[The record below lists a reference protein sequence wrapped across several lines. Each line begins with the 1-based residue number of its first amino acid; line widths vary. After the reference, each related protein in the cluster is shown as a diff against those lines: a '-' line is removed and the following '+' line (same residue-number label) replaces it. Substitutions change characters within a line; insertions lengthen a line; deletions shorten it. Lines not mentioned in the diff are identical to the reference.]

1 MKWTFFVRLG
11 LAVAGVPLAAR
22 ALFGP
27 FDRPFAVHSPINAEG
42 WFAIAV
48 AMLVSLRL
56 RHSEASPNG
65 AAPQQGLI
73 RTRYVW
79 AGYACGLAL
88 IGAAF
93 AGSIHDYFLADDFIL
108 LHYARDFHFHLR
120 RVFATGGGDGF
131 FRPVTNLL
139 FGFTFQWAGTNP
151 LRWHLE
157 GLALHA
163 LNTALVFQIVRRAK
177 LEGDAARSRTRSF
190 TAAFAAALFAI
201 HGTRPEAVVWTAG
214 RFDLLAAF
222 FVLLSIALYLRFS
235 DAAGGWRAFWWTAS
249 LAAMALGILS
259 KESAYAGPP
268 ILALIAILREPR
280 TDRGRAPDSAW
291 RVPDLRWPA
300 LGLRWR
306 DVALRWSELAL
317 RSRELAPPLAP
328 FFAMAVCLFAYR
340 WVLFGGIGGYLDPS
354 GRPQALLLTPIS
366 VIKTL
371 GFRIWAVLMFP
382 LDWDAVSGF
391 AVGIAMVLYLAA
403 LAWLTTT
410 RARARDLIAPVGFV
424 LLASIPPLQQLLI
437 GPGMDK
443 SRYLYLPSAGFC
455 WLLAAVAAGLAGS
468 SQNWSRRAVCAAVL
482 VFNLVA
488 LESNLAAW
496 HHVATLSRPACVV
509 AASCVRNSG
518 PRTSSPRLLAINVP
532 RWINSAYL
540 FPLGF
545 PDCTRMEFDGLSEA
559 TPLEVTMRDAPDGRP
574 TPEEAAAYG
583 CVLAWDPATEQLR
596 QVR

>member
-1 MKWTFFVRLG
+1 MKWTLFLRLG
-11 LAVAGVPLAAR
+11 LALAGVPLAAR

-48 AMLVSLRL
+48 ALLVGLRL
-56 RHSEASPNG
+56 QPSDAGPNG
-65 AAPQQGLI
+65 AAPRHGLFRASRI
-73 RTRYVW
+73 W
-79 AGYACGLAL
+79 IASACGLAL

-93 AGSIHDYFLADDFIL
+93 SGSLHDYFLADDFIL
-108 LHYARDFHFHLR
+108 LHYARDFHFDLR

-139 FGFTFQWAGTNP
+139 FGFTFRWAGTNP
-151 LRWHLE
+151 RDWHLE

-163 LNTALVFQIVRRAK
+163 CNTALVFQIVRRSK
-177 LEGDAARSRTRSF
+177 LEGDAAASSRSYF

-235 DAAGGWRAFWWTAS
+235 DAAGGWRALWWTAS

-268 ILALIAILREPR
+268 ILALIVILRQPR
-280 TDRGRAPDSAW
+280 PAESRSQRHRVQDRR
-291 RVPDLRWPA
+291 DLV
-300 LGLRWR
+300 LGWR
-306 DVALRWSELAL
+306 DLIWRWCELAL
-317 RSRELAPPLAP
+317 RWREPALPLAP
-328 FFAMAVCLFAYR
+328 FFAMAFCLFVYR

-371 GFRIWAVLMFP
+371 GFRIWAVLTFP
-382 LDWDAVSGF
+382 LDWDAVSGL
-391 AVGIAMVLYLAA
+391 AVGIAMVFYLAA
-403 LAWLTTT
+403 LAWLTTAQ
-410 RARARDLIAPVGFV
+410 ARARDLIAPVGFV

-455 WLLAAVAAGLAGS
+455 WLLAAVAAGLTGTA
-468 SQNWSRRAVCAAVL
+468 QNWPRRAVCAAML
-482 VFNLVA
+482 VFNFVA

-496 HHVATLSRPACVV
+496 RHVSTLSRPACM
-509 AASCVRNSG
+509 AAAACVRERG
-518 PRTSSPRLLAINVP
+518 PRLLALNVP

-545 PDCTRMEFDGLSEA
+545 PDCTRMELDRLTASSPEA
-559 TPLEVTMRDAPDGRP
+559 VPLEVAMRDAPDSLP
-574 TPEEAAAYG
+574 TPEEAGAYS
-583 CVLAWDPATEQLR
+583 CVLAWDSATERLR
-596 QVR
+596 QIR